1 MFDIVYIVSHGF
13 ASRMV
18 TQTNLLGKLV
28 QAGKSVAL
36 ISPDKEDIVLK
47 NYCNEEGV
55 ELYEFN
61 PSSSFWT
68 SQYTDSRK
76 YFLEDID
83 SNVALKEKH
92 IWAIKYNTSKNP
104 WNHLRPRVLYL
115 VYKLIKKF
123 PIIRKLYRLKE
134 QKYLKS
140 NEAENLIK
148 RLNPKY
154 LVSTYPVSFGESMLL
169 KAGNNNISTTT
180 IIHLLSWDNISCKG
194 HFPELGQKYIAWG
207 PIMKQEFVEYYKI
220 NPNEIEICGVP
231 HFDMHFE
238 SKSKP
243 DFKKHLLQLGLDSE
257 KPYIF
262 FGMSSPRFAPMEI
275 EIVERLSHA
284 IQSNQFG
291 ADMQMVVRPH
301 PQNVQ
306 GYMADLSWL
315 PRLKKLQS
323 NRVGVDYPLLKK
335 SKMQWSMEMEDMIKF
350 SQLLVHSKLCI
361 NSGSTLCIDA
371 LSCNIPVLVTA
382 FDSDSKLNY
391 WKSARRLMDF
401 PHLKKLRDLGGF
413 VVVNSFAKFFDE
425 ISKYISNPEKDIEN
439 RNTALFHETSA
450 NTGKA
455 TTTVVNYFFKINEIN
470 R

>member
-18 TQTNLLGKLV
+18 TQTNPLGKLV
-28 QAGKSVAL
+28 QAGKRVAL

-123 PIIRKLYRLKE
+123 PIIRKWYRLKE

-148 RLNPKY
+148 GLNPKY

-169 KAGNNNISTTT
+169 KAGNNNNSTITM
-180 IIHLLSWDNISCKG
+180 IHLLSWDNITCKG
-194 HFPELGQKYIAWG
+194 HFPELAQKYIAWG
-207 PIMKQEFVEYYKI
+207 PIMKQEFIEYYKI
-220 NPNEIEICGVP
+220 EPFNIEICGVP
-231 HFDMHFE
+231 HFDIHYE

-243 DFKKHLLQLGLDSE
+243 DFKKYIIQLGLDPD
-257 KPYIF
+257 KPYLF
-262 FGMSSPRFAPMEI
+262 FGMSSPRFAPKEI
-275 EIVERLSHA
+275 EIVEQLSVALH
-284 IQSNQFG
+284 NNKFG
-291 ADMQMVVRPH
+291 ERMQMVVRPH

-315 PRLKKLQS
+315 PRLSKLQTK
-323 NRVGVDYPLLKK
+323 RVGIDYPLLKE
-335 SKMQWSMEMEDMIKF
+335 SKMQWSMEQADMIKL

-371 LSCNIPVLVTA
+371 LSCNIPVLVSA
-382 FDSDSKLNY
+382 FDSDSELNY

-401 PHLKKLRDLGGF
+401 PHLRKLREMGGF
-413 VVVNSFAKFFDE
+413 VVASSIENLIDE
-425 ISKYISNPEKDIEN
+425 ITNFISDPNRDLEK
-439 RNTALFHETSA
+439 RKHALVMEISS
-450 NTGKA
+450 NSGMA
-455 TTTVVNYFFKINEIN
+455 TTSVFDYLINLN
-470 R
+470 

>member
-123 PIIRKLYRLKE
+123 PIIRKWYRLKE

-154 LVSTYPVSFGESMLL
+154 LVSTYPVSFVESMLL
-169 KAGNNNISTTT
+169 KAGNNNNSTITM
-180 IIHLLSWDNISCKG
+180 IHLLSWDNITCKG
-194 HFPELGQKYIAWG
+194 HFPELAQKYIAWG
-207 PIMKQEFVEYYKI
+207 PIMKQEFIEYYKI
-220 NPNEIEICGVP
+220 EPFNIEICGVP
-231 HFDMHFE
+231 HFDIHYE

-243 DFKKHLLQLGLDSE
+243 DFKKYIIQLGLDPD
-257 KPYIF
+257 KPYLF
-262 FGMSSPRFAPMEI
+262 FGMSSPRFAPKEI
-275 EIVERLSHA
+275 EIVEQLSVALH
-284 IQSNQFG
+284 NNKFG
-291 ADMQMVVRPH
+291 ERMQMVVRPH

-315 PRLKKLQS
+315 PRLSKLQS
-323 NRVGVDYPLLKK
+323 KRVGIDYPLLKE
-335 SKMQWSMEMEDMIKF
+335 SKMQWSMEQADMIKL

-371 LSCNIPVLVTA
+371 LSCNIPVLVSA
-382 FDSDSKLNY
+382 FDSDSELNY

-401 PHLKKLRDLGGF
+401 PHLRKLREMGGF
-413 VVVNSFAKFFDE
+413 VVASSIENLIDE
-425 ISKYISNPEKDIEN
+425 ITNFISDPNRDLEK
-439 RNTALFHETSA
+439 RKHALVMEISS
-450 NTGKA
+450 NSGMA
-455 TTTVVNYFFKINEIN
+455 TTSVFDYLINLN
-470 R
+470 

>member
-169 KAGNNNISTTT
+169 KAGNNNNSTITM
-180 IIHLLSWDNISCKG
+180 IHLLSWDNITCKG
-194 HFPELGQKYIAWG
+194 HFPELAQKYIAWG
-207 PIMKQEFVEYYKI
+207 PIMKQEFIEYYKI
-220 NPNEIEICGVP
+220 EPFNIEICGVP
-231 HFDMHFE
+231 HFDIHYE

-243 DFKKHLLQLGLDSE
+243 DFKKYIIQLGLDPD
-257 KPYIF
+257 KPYLF
-262 FGMSSPRFAPMEI
+262 FGMSSPRFAPKEI
-275 EIVERLSHA
+275 EIVEQLSVALH
-284 IQSNQFG
+284 NNKFG
-291 ADMQMVVRPH
+291 ERMQMVVRPH

-315 PRLKKLQS
+315 PRLSKLQS
-323 NRVGVDYPLLKK
+323 KRVGIDYPLLKE
-335 SKMQWSMEMEDMIKF
+335 SKMQWSMEQADMIKL

-371 LSCNIPVLVTA
+371 LSCNIPVLVSA
-382 FDSDSKLNY
+382 FDSDSELNY

-401 PHLKKLRDLGGF
+401 PHLRKLREMGGF
-413 VVVNSFAKFFDE
+413 VVASSIENLIDE
-425 ISKYISNPEKDIEN
+425 ITNFISDPNRDLEK
-439 RNTALFHETSA
+439 RKHALVMEISS
-450 NTGKA
+450 NSGMA
-455 TTTVVNYFFKINEIN
+455 TTSVFDYLINLN
-470 R
+470 

>member
-28 QAGKSVAL
+28 QAGKRVAL

-123 PIIRKLYRLKE
+123 PIIRKWYRLKE

-169 KAGNNNISTTT
+169 KAGNNNNSTITM
-180 IIHLLSWDNISCKG
+180 IHLLSWDNITCKG
-194 HFPELGQKYIAWG
+194 HFPELAQKYIAWG
-207 PIMKQEFVEYYKI
+207 PIMKQEFIEYYKI
-220 NPNEIEICGVP
+220 EPFNIEICGVP
-231 HFDMHFE
+231 HFDIHYE

-243 DFKKHLLQLGLDSE
+243 DFKKYIIQLGLDPD
-257 KPYIF
+257 KPYLF
-262 FGMSSPRFAPMEI
+262 FGMSSPRFAPKEI
-275 EIVERLSHA
+275 EIVEQLSVALH
-284 IQSNQFG
+284 NNKFG
-291 ADMQMVVRPH
+291 ERMQMVVRPH

-315 PRLKKLQS
+315 PRLSKLQS
-323 NRVGVDYPLLKK
+323 KRVGIDYPLLKE
-335 SKMQWSMEMEDMIKF
+335 SKMQWSMEQADMIKL

-371 LSCNIPVLVTA
+371 LSCNIPVLVSA
-382 FDSDSKLNY
+382 FDSDSELNY

-401 PHLKKLRDLGGF
+401 PHLRKLREMGGF
-413 VVVNSFAKFFDE
+413 VVASSIENLIDE
-425 ISKYISNPEKDIEN
+425 ITNFISDPNRDLEK
-439 RNTALFHETSA
+439 RKHALVMEISS
-450 NTGKA
+450 NSGMA
-455 TTTVVNYFFKINEIN
+455 TTSVFDYLINLN
-470 R
+470 

>member
-123 PIIRKLYRLKE
+123 PIIRKWYRLKE

-169 KAGNNNISTTT
+169 KAGNNNNSTITM
-180 IIHLLSWDNISCKG
+180 IHLLSWDNITCKG
-194 HFPELGQKYIAWG
+194 HFPELAQKYIAWG
-207 PIMKQEFVEYYKI
+207 PIMKQEFIEYYKI
-220 NPNEIEICGVP
+220 EPFNIEICGVP
-231 HFDMHFE
+231 HFDIHYE

-243 DFKKHLLQLGLDSE
+243 DFKKYIIQLGLDPD
-257 KPYIF
+257 KPYLF
-262 FGMSSPRFAPMEI
+262 FGMSSPRFAPKEI
-275 EIVERLSHA
+275 EIVEQLSVALH
-284 IQSNQFG
+284 NNKFG
-291 ADMQMVVRPH
+291 ERMQMVVRPH

-315 PRLKKLQS
+315 PRLSKLQS
-323 NRVGVDYPLLKK
+323 KRVGIDYPLLKE
-335 SKMQWSMEMEDMIKF
+335 SKMQWSMEQADMIKL

-371 LSCNIPVLVTA
+371 LSCNIPVLVSA
-382 FDSDSKLNY
+382 FDSDSELNY

-401 PHLKKLRDLGGF
+401 PHLRKLREMGGF
-413 VVVNSFAKFFDE
+413 VVASSIENLIVEITNFISDPNRDLEKRKHALVME
-425 ISKYISNPEKDIEN
+425 ISSN
-439 RNTALFHETSA
+439 S
-450 NTGKA
+450 GMA
-455 TTTVVNYFFKINEIN
+455 TTSVFDYLINLN
-470 R
+470 